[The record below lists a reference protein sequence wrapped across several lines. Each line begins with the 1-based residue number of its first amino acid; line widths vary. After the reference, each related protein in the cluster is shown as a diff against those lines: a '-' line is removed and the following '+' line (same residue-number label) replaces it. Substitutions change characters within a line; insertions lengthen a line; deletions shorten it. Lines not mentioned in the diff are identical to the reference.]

1 MTYCT
6 NCGTQIHQAQN
17 YCAGCGALAGG
28 GIPTPQLPAQ
38 PVPASGGVGAQTGS
52 DATLQKLA
60 RLKAESPPAATS
72 SGKKVLIAIFAVIL
86 LGGVAAVGGVV
97 YIGYRIKQR
106 ASVALNKLG
115 GTDDGSGDKQ
125 KVTSDDLDRNHSGGS
140 NNDGKSGGGRD
151 KGDNPLA
158 GLLGALG
165 GNGGQSTPMGNL
177 AKGILEDAGVK
188 NPDMPADLIRNI
200 PYSALTNPLPCPQ
213 GGGQINVAGMA
224 AGKIQ
229 LKPETVLTTSWSVP
243 AGDLESTDQITSVT
257 PGEFDFQ
264 DSGPTRPRVG
274 EQGKIGHAVLANR
287 VCSKDIAEAD
297 TFSTGW
303 VFNPEDKAPGIYPGV
318 SRTVLSLK
326 KFQTLKASG
335 TLPMVFGYYDY
346 MDALTEWELLAWKGT
361 LNRVE
366 PGDVPFPLIIND
378 QPVDV
383 PAIHVQ
389 GSMKVIETGGRFG
402 ARDQPADAYILDDP
416 ATPVILSWMF
426 GENLKQDDAFR
437 VRYTKVTYPSA
448 GKPTIEQQLA
458 KQRKAIT
465 YGIYFDFNQDTI
477 KPESEP
483 VLKEIAQAIADRPD
497 WKLTV
502 AGYTDNIGGD
512 KYNLDLSQ
520 RRSSSVKRALL
531 ERYHVDGSR
540 LSTAGYG
547 DSSPIDTNETLE
559 GRARNRRVELTLD

>member
-1 MTYCT
+1 MSFCT
-6 NCGTQIHQAQN
+6 NCGSRSPEGSAF
-17 YCAGCGALAGG
+17 CSSCGNPLAAAPTSKYYSSSA
-28 GIPTPQLPAQ
+28 PTPPVLEM
-38 PVPASGGVGAQTGS
+38 PVPAPVAPGA
-52 DATLQKLA
+52 A
-60 RLKAESPPAATS
+60 PPAPRATPW
-72 SGKKVLIAIFAVIL
+72 GKILAVVIVLALLLVGSVIGGLVYVGYRVKNKTHAIFHSD
-86 LGGVAAVGGVV
+86 GSERNDAA
-97 YIGYRIKQR
+97 
-106 ASVALNKLG
+106 ASSSNSDENKSNPN
-115 GTDDGSGDKQ
+115 DGSGG
-125 KVTSDDLDRNHSGGS
+125 SGS
-140 NNDGKSGGGRD
+140 QESSKSQ
-151 KGDNPLA
+151 DNPLA

-165 GNGGQSTPMGNL
+165 GNGGQSSPMGNL

-188 NPDMPADLIRNI
+188 NPDMPPDLVRNI
-200 PYSALTNPLPCPQ
+200 PYSALTTPLPCPH
-213 GGGQINVAGMA
+213 GGGQIDVAGMA

-229 LKPETVLTTSWSVP
+229 IKPGTLLTTSWSVP
-243 AGDLESTDQITSVT
+243 AGDLEETDQIMAVS
-257 PGEFDFQ
+257 PENLDFLE
-264 DSGPTRPRVG
+264 DGPTRPRVG
-274 EQGKIGHAVLANR
+274 EPGQLGHAILANK

-303 VFNPEDKAPGIYPGV
+303 VFNSEDKAPGLYPGV
-318 SRTVLSLK
+318 SRIFLPIE

-361 LNRVE
+361 LTRVE
-366 PGDVPFPLIIND
+366 PNDVAFPLIIND

-402 ARDQPADAYILDDP
+402 TRDQPADAYILDDP
-416 ATPVILSWMF
+416 ATPVMLSWMF

-437 VRYTKVTYPSA
+437 VRFIKVTYPSA
-448 GKPTIEQQLA
+448 KKPTIEQQLE

-465 YGIYFDFNQDTI
+465 YGIYFDFNKDVI

-483 VLKEIAQAIADRPD
+483 VLKEIAQAMADKPD
-497 WKLTV
+497 WRLTI

-520 RRSSSVKRALL
+520 RRSASVKRALV

-547 DSSPIDTNETLE
+547 DASPIDTNETLE

>member
-1 MTYCT
+1 MLAM
-6 NCGTQIHQAQN
+6 HSAPV
-17 YCAGCGALAGG
+17 AALWSRPRRRPPRTTPALVSPVPNAPAAK
-28 GIPTPQLPAQ
+28 PTPWGKILA
-38 PVPASGGVGAQTGS
+38 VLLVLIVLLVGSVIGGLVYVGYRV
-52 DATLQKLA
+52 KH
-60 RLKAESPPAATS
+60 KAEEVFQGKD
-72 SGKKVLIAIFAVIL
+72 SGKNHER
-86 LGGVAAVGGVV
+86 AADNSSNDG
-97 YIGYRIKQR
+97 KPQP
-106 ASVALNKLG
+106 
-115 GTDDGSGDKQ
+115 DD
-125 KVTSDDLDRNHSGGS
+125 TSGGS
-140 NNDGKSGGGRD
+140 SQGSAKSQ
-151 KGDNPLA
+151 DNPLA

-165 GNGGQSTPMGNL
+165 GGSGGQSTPMGNL

-188 NPDMPADLIRNI
+188 NPDMPPDLIRNI
-200 PYSALTNPLPCPQ
+200 PYAALTNPLPCPR
-213 GGGQINVAGMA
+213 GSGKIDVPGMA

-229 LKPETVLTTSWSVP
+229 LKPETLLTTSWSVP
-243 AGDLESTDQITSVT
+243 AGDLESTDQITAVS

-264 DSGPTRPRVG
+264 YSGPTRPRVG
-274 EQGKIGHAVLANR
+274 EQGQIRHAVLANR
-287 VCSKDIAEAD
+287 VCGEDIAQAD

-303 VFNPEDKAPGIYPGV
+303 VFNSEHKAPAVYPGV
-318 SRTVLSLK
+318 SRTVLSIN

-361 LNRVE
+361 LARVE
-366 PGDVPFPLIIND
+366 PGDVPFPIIIND
-378 QPVDV
+378 QPVNV

-402 ARDQPADAYILDDP
+402 TRDQPTDAYILDDP
-416 ATPVILSWMF
+416 ATPVVLSWMF

-448 GKPTIEQQLA
+448 NKPTIEQQLE

-483 VLKEIAQAIADRPD
+483 VLKEIAQAMADRPG
-497 WKLTV
+497 WKLTI

-512 KYNLDLSQ
+512 KYNLGLSQ
-520 RRSSSVKRALL
+520 RRSAAVKRALV
-531 ERYHVDGSR
+531 ERYHEDPSR

-547 DSSPIDTNETLE
+547 DSSPIDTNDTLE